1 MKKALIQIFTG
12 ALVFLSFLVLLL
24 WLGKQSLSVDSF
36 TLLLVISSLVV
47 ITSIWFNITGHWL
60 LGAMLNLNVLAL
72 LVAINL
78 ASLIGFSSYLFT
90 FSTIWWEAGLV
101 FASLALIYS
110 IDAIGRKE
118 LKSIR
123 FWWLPAEVSIVFIA
137 SLALI
142 YII

>member
-90 FSTIWWEAGLV
+90 FSTIWWEAGLE
-101 FASLALIYS
+101 
-110 IDAIGRKE
+110 IGRASCRE
-118 LKSIR
+118 RVQISVVAVSLKKKQQYKIDQIHI
-123 FWWLPAEVSIVFIA
+123 FNP
-137 SLALI
+137 
-142 YII
+142 